1 MDIRKEK
8 ELLTKKLEE
17 INANIS
23 KEDIKKLSRKELLEF
38 AKVNLEIQKNLTIL
52 QAAEDAGII

>member
-1 MDIRKEK
+1 MDIKANK
-8 ELLTKKLEE
+8 ELLEKQLEE
-17 INANIS
+17 INSNIS
-23 KEDIKKLSRKELLEF
+23 KEELKKLSKKELLEL

>member
-1 MDIRKEK
+1 MDIKANK
-8 ELLTKKLEE
+8 ELIEKQLEE
-17 INANIS
+17 INSNIS
-23 KEDIKKLSRKELLEF
+23 KEELKKLSKKELLEL

>member
-1 MDIRKEK
+1 MEIRKEK

>member
-23 KEDIKKLSRKELLEF
+23 KEEIKKLSRKELLEF

-52 QAAEDAGII
+52 QAAEDAGIV

>member
-1 MDIRKEK
+1 MDIKKEK
-8 ELLTKKLEE
+8 ELLLKELETV
-17 INANIS
+17 NSSIS
-23 KEDIKKLSRKELLEF
+23 KEDIKKLSKKELLEF